1 LITGCSIKAGCPNLL
16 FELAAGRIIEKK
28 FFQRDNTMN
37 PMLSSECHFP
47 DMPRDLIDAVI
58 FRQPAAV
65 QPLLQLNALLDA
77 TVLPYEIN
85 EGEIESWLNALEAS
99 GAQADS
105 LYWLLWI
112 RMMEAALLCAGNYAD
127 NCEFSAAGDL
137 LVNPREILVH
147 AKDARPPVRKWR
159 HGRLSDQ
166 FRVNGHSRSHTI
178 ETIKNEYQLEITR
191 PPLLPYLLGSLKA
204 SGRVAG
210 IYLAHADRRMLQITD
225 TIGFLTSWQVFEAA
239 DLHRRTLD
247 ATPETRSF
255 IASHLCR
262 FDNRIF
268 LLAGNAVQ
276 RLAID
281 PASPCELLSV

>member
-1 LITGCSIKAGCPNLL
+1 
-16 FELAAGRIIEKK
+16 
-28 FFQRDNTMN
+28 MN
-37 PMLSSECHFP
+37 PTLASECHFP
-47 DMPRDLIDAVI
+47 DMPWNLKDAVI
-58 FRQPAAV
+58 FRKPAAV

-77 TVLPYEIN
+77 AILPYEVN
-85 EGEIESWLNALEAS
+85 EEEIETWLNALEAS
-99 GAQADS
+99 GAQFDS

-112 RMMEAALLCAGNYAD
+112 RLMEAALQCAGNYAD

-166 FRVNGHSRSHTI
+166 FRVNGHSRSRTI

-210 IYLAHADRRMLQITD
+210 AYLAHAERRMLQITD
-225 TIGFLTSWQVFEAA
+225 TIGFLTSWQIFEAA
-239 DLHRRTLD
+239 DLHRRTIG

-268 LLAGNAVQ
+268 LQAGNAIQ
-276 RLAID
+276 RLSIY
-281 PASPCELLSV
+281 PASPCDLLSV